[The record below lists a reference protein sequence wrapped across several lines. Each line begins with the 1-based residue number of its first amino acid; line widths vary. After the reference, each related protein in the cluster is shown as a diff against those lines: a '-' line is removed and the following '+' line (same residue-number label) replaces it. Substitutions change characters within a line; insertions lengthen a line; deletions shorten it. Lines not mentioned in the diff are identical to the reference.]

1 MEKETFSPE
10 FASEM
15 LQGEAKLGVDYLSV
29 KDKNGYEYFYV
40 NPRSRHFK
48 REGIVEIEA
57 MRKSNRHGNIKQ
69 FRCIKDRSNGILNG
83 LIWGVPQGLK
93 QETGEIIWKA
103 FQIEDKMTFDL
114 SIPSQ
119 AEAWGIIKNSPFIE
133 GSPNQFGKSVYRVI
147 DKEKI
152 AAKAIST
159 RELRHKAEDIIFGLT
174 TTQLMEAALNLGVNV
189 QANWKTDMLKDE
201 VCRKSEE
208 NPRAFLD
215 MWNDPQREFTSVFNR
230 ALSMAIITHNIST
243 QEYVYGA
250 MPIGGT
256 KDLAIQFLANN
267 TNIAAA
273 ISARC
278 NNLEEQT
285 KKSMLRQA
293 QGKPETTK
301 FSGNTEPKE
310 ESVEE
315 LEARIAALK
324 AKSAPKK
331 EVLFNPEETGFSSAD
346 DDLKAYR
353 EKAKKLGIKGFAL
366 MSQEKLIE
374 KIAEVESLEEKEE

>member
-1 MEKETFSPE
+1 MEKETLSPGIVD
-10 FASEM
+10 EM
-15 LQGEAKLGVDYLSV
+15 SQGEAKLGVDYLSV

-40 NPRSRHFK
+40 NPKSKHFK

-57 MRKSNRHGNIKQ
+57 MKKSNRHGNIKQ

-159 RELRHKAEDIIFGLT
+159 RELRRKAEDIIFSLT

-215 MWNDPQREFTSVFNR
+215 MWNDPQREYTSVFNR
-230 ALSMAIITHNIST
+230 ALSMAIVTHNIST

-278 NNLEEQT
+278 NNLEDQT

-293 QGKPETTK
+293 QGKSEPVKVHLPE
-301 FSGNTEPKE
+301 E
-310 ESVEE
+310 ESIEE
-315 LEARIAALK
+315 LEARLAK
-324 AKSAPKK
+324 AKAKAAPKK
-331 EVLFNPEETGFSSAD
+331 AVEFKPEETGFSSID
-346 DDLKAYR
+346 DDLKVYR

-366 MSQEKLIE
+366 MSMDKLIE
-374 KIAEVESLEEKEE
+374 KIAEAESAQETN